1 LFHLY
6 RAGVRVQPIV
16 PEQYQ
21 AVADLTVAAYRSLP
35 GRPPSQAYEAVL
47 RDVAG
52 RDREAVVLVASD
64 ADGTV
69 LGGVTYVA
77 DRANPY
83 AEFAGEA
90 QAGFRMLAVSPA
102 AQGRGVGAALVEA
115 CIERA
120 RADGKLQLT
129 LLTTGAMQA
138 AHRLYERFGFRR
150 APEFD
155 MIVEDSLQ
163 LFSYVLTL

>member
-1 LFHLY
+1 
-6 RAGVRVQPIV
+6 VRVQPIV

-21 AVADLTVAAYRSLP
+21 ALADLTVAAYRALP
-35 GRPPSQAYEAVL
+35 GMSLSQGYQAVL
-47 RDVAG
+47 RDIAG
-52 RDREAVVLVASD
+52 RDREAVVLVAVD
-64 ADGTV
+64 GDGTV

-83 AEFAGEA
+83 AEFAGEN

-102 AQGRGVGAALVEA
+102 AQGRGVGGALVEA

-120 RADGKLQLT
+120 RDDGKQQLT

-138 AHRLYERFGFRR
+138 AHHLYERFGFRR
-150 APEFD
+150 TPEFD
-155 MIVEDSLQ
+155 MIVEDSLR
-163 LFSYVLTL
+163 LISYLLTL